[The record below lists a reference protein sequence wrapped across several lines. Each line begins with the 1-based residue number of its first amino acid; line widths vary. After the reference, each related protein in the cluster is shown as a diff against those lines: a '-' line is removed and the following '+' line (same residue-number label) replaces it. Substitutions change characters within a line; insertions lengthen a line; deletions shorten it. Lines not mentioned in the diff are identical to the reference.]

1 MRDFGLRRGLGWV
14 WGEEKCLLGAPAPEE
29 SWESWGKCL
38 PRCRASRCL
47 EKTATYVRPVGTV
60 EPKRPKGLTIG
71 NPELE
76 CHPFARRL
84 AQK

>member
-38 PRCRASRCL
+38 PRCRASRL
-47 EKTATYVRPVGTV
+47 WPASKGHLAVPFPPAAGASLTTRSPFHHP
-60 EPKRPKGLTIG
+60 EP
-71 NPELE
+71 
-76 CHPFARRL
+76 
-84 AQK
+84 